1 MRHVARNKKSGDSLA
16 MDISALAISG
26 GSSLSERTKL
36 DRDLLVE
43 GRGKKCVL
51 VDCSEGLKEVEE
63 TMDSS
68 PPEDWRSWMAGG
80 RSLSLFGTAVG
91 CVGDVEVVAVV
102 VAVVVVIV
110 VGGGGEVVQVIFLSS
125 SSSLALVVV
134 AMVGSWAAVIEPKTT
149 KYDHGRRLTDD
160 SRPHQSCSLCFGVV
174 HRLRNGGD
182 DELQDSNPD
191 DPQSRG
197 TPSAHLSTLDRLL
210 THLFR

>member
-1 MRHVARNKKSGDSLA
+1 MRHVARNKKSRDSLA

-63 TMDSS
+63 AMDSS

-80 RSLSLFGTAVG
+80 RSLSLFGAAVG

-102 VAVVVVIV
+102 VAVIIVIV

-125 SSSLALVVV
+125 LSSLALVVV
-134 AMVGSWAAVIEPKTT
+134 AMVGSL
-149 KYDHGRRLTDD
+149 G
-160 SRPHQSCSLCFGVV
+160 
-174 HRLRNGGD
+174 
-182 DELQDSNPD
+182 
-191 DPQSRG
+191 PQ
-197 TPSAHLSTLDRLL
+197 
-210 THLFR
+210 